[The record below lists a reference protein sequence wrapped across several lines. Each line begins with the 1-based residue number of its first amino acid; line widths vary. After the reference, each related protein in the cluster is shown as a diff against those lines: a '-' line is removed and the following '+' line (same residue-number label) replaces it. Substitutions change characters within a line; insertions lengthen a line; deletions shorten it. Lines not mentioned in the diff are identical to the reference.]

1 MFKTTT
7 PLERLRNTY
16 SMKEL
21 PDSIGTSEMGELGH
35 LLAKPL
41 ASATVDDIAFATQAI
56 DDEASA
62 LYGRAAALKR
72 LHDRARRAGALGA
85 DLAVDAALRFEDSRK

>member
-7 PLERLRNTY
+7 PLQRLRDTY
-16 SMKEL
+16 SMKDL
-21 PDSIGTSEMGELGH
+21 PDSIRTGESGELGH
-35 LLAKPL
+35 ALAKPL

-56 DDEASA
+56 DDEVSA
-62 LYGRAAALKR
+62 IFGRAAALKQ

-85 DLAVDAALRFEDSRK
+85 DLAVDAAVRFEEGRK

>member
-7 PLERLRNTY
+7 PLQRLRETY
-16 SMKEL
+16 SMKDL
-21 PDSIGTSEMGELGH
+21 PDSIRTSEMGELGH
-35 LLAKPL
+35 SLAKPL

-56 DDEASA
+56 DDEVSA
-62 LYGRAAALKR
+62 LFGRAAALKR

-85 DLAVDAALRFEDSRK
+85 DLAVDAALRFEERRK

>member
-1 MFKTTT
+1 MFKTTP